1 MKRPVRPWNGIKSHW
16 PFAALLAAGLGGCV
30 SVSPDAGMDGV
41 AALTRERIA
50 VETVKQTSEESEAQ
64 ARARVAHLLKQPLN
78 GGRAVQIA
86 LLNNRHLQAAYNEL
100 GISEA
105 QFVQAALP
113 PNPTISVARLAA
125 SLEREIERQILV
137 NLFGLITQPSRQKI
151 SEAKIRQAQM
161 RAASETLKIAAQARS
176 AYYRAV
182 ASRQMVGFLQQ
193 ANVNARTVSQL
204 FKQLGET
211 GAVNKIDQA
220 REHVFYAEL
229 AAQLG
234 KARMDQ
240 TVDHERL
247 IRALGLWG
255 KQTNMRLPS
264 TLPALPKAARNR
276 PDVER
281 EAVLRNIAIH
291 MAKAELDA
299 TILSL
304 GLTNATR
311 FISVLELKGI
321 SAYESARHRDPVSG
335 AVEKEKASW
344 RGVELEI
351 QIPIFDFGQSR
362 KREAEETYARAFN
375 LLAAQAVDV
384 RSYARENY
392 ARYRGAYDLAR
403 HYQRHILPL
412 RKIISDESLLR
423 YNTMIVDIL
432 PVLAEARQRVAANM
446 QAINAR
452 CDFWLAEADL
462 RAAIVGGGAGGAGEA
477 ASGPVMVSAGASG
490 GH

>member
-1 MKRPVRPWNGIKSHW
+1 MMKRLVKTAPAAAL
-16 PFAALLAAGLGGCV
+16 AALLAGCA
-30 SVSPDAGMDGV
+30 SVSPDAGMNHV
-41 AALTRERIA
+41 AALTQERIGI
-50 VETVKQTSEESEAQ
+50 TP
-64 ARARVAHLLKQPLN
+64 LKQNSAEMEALAAEHVAKLLRQPLTAA
-78 GGRAVQIA
+78 RAVQIA
-86 LLNNRHLQAAYNEL
+86 LLNNRHLQAAYNDL

-113 PNPTISVARLAA
+113 PSPTISVARLAA

-151 SEAKIRQAQM
+151 SEAKIRQAQL
-161 RAASETLKIAAQARS
+161 RAAQETLKIAAQARS

-182 ASRQMVGFLQQ
+182 ASRQMTGFLQQ

-204 FKQLGET
+204 FKKLGET
-211 GAVNKIDQA
+211 GAVNKLDQA

-234 KARMDQ
+234 AARMEQ
-240 TVDHERL
+240 SAAQERL

-255 KQTNMRLPS
+255 KQTGLRLPAA
-264 TLPALPKAARNR
+264 LPPLPKAARNR
-276 PDVER
+276 PDAER

-311 FISVLELKGI
+311 FISVLELKGV

-335 AVEKEKASW
+335 AVGKEKASW
-344 RGVELEI
+344 RGVELEL
-351 QIPIFDFGQSR
+351 QIPLFDFGETR

-375 LLAAQAVDV
+375 QLAAQAVDV
-384 RSYARENY
+384 RSYAREYY

-423 YNTMIVDIL
+423 YNAMIVDIL
-432 PVLAEARQRVAANM
+432 PVLAEARQRVASNM
-446 QAINAR
+446 QAINAQR
-452 CDFWLAEADL
+452 DFWLAEADL
-462 RAAIVGGGAGGAGEA
+462 QAAIVGGGAGGAGEA
-477 ASGPVMVSAGASG
+477 AGGPVMVSSGAAAG
-490 GH
+490 H